1 MNELFFVIG
10 MLAALMTDLPMV
22 IASAFAGIF
31 VCAKSLRF
39 YWVIIPCVF
48 IGIGFELYA
57 SQYRSELG
65 IDFRPLVLFLRIT
78 ACLIWASIW
87 YGIAVWLKVEEEAL

>member
-48 IGIGFELYA
+48 IGICFEFYV
-57 SQYRSELG
+57 RSGLE
-65 IDFRPLVLFLRIT
+65 FQPVVFLRIT